1 MRILNRLFN
10 RDSKSETDIADIT
23 SQYGLGISLSG
34 GSARGFAHIGVLKA
48 LEENGV
54 KPEIISGTSMGAL
67 VGVLYAA
74 GLTPAEIQN
83 LVNKEPIIKMVRPAW
98 GKNGLFRMDEI
109 KKILKENIKKD
120 DFSALKKPFYLAV
133 SNINDGKK
141 EIIQQGSLFDFVLA
155 SCAVPVIFA
164 PQIIGQKTYI
174 DGGLYDNLPADA
186 IRDKC
191 QILIGVHVNYIG
203 NKSEFKSIRDI
214 AERTFSLGIG
224 ENVRPSMDMCDY
236 LIDPPKMS
244 EFSFWDFDKADK
256 IIDTGYQFTKKMIEA
271 DELPTQLI
279 KLNQ

>member
-1 MRILNRLFN
+1 MHILNRLFI
-10 RDSKSETDIADIT
+10 RDSKSETDKPDT
-23 SQYGLGISLSG
+23 TTEYRLGIALSG

-48 LEENGV
+48 LEENGLN
-54 KPEIISGTSMGAL
+54 PEIISGTSMGAL

-74 GLTPAEIQN
+74 GLTPDEIQN

-98 GKNGLFRMDEI
+98 GKNGLFMMDEI
-109 KKILKENIKKD
+109 KKILKANIKKD

-133 SNINDGKK
+133 SNINDGKR
-141 EIIQQGSLFDFVLA
+141 EIIQEGPLFDFVMA

-164 PQIIGQKTYI
+164 PQIIGDKTYI

-191 QILIGVHVNYIG
+191 QTLIGVHVNYIG
-203 NKSEFKSIRDI
+203 KKSEFKSIRDI
-214 AERTFSLGIG
+214 AERTFSLSIG

-256 IIDTGYQFTKKMIEA
+256 IIDTGYQFTKKMIESN
-271 DELPTQLI
+271 ELPAQSAKT
-279 KLNQ
+279 N